1 MQAYTG
7 FGSGILIFCHMD
19 ELPGHALQAFLQ
31 NNRQSSC
38 GCAVKQKGWDFRA
51 DFVAARGRNGEE
63 RGGLI
68 GTEHTMSYISGASSK
83 CALHVDFTGVPLIGA
98 NLQAVRADAQP
109 LFVACSNNFQEI
121 FTRYGVRRLD
131 AFQHQVDRS
140 PSTSLQS
147 SRMPFCIP
155 DLGQVEIFRLVAQL
169 VGRSKYSIRKKERLC
184 ALAVEQRRGFGGMHR
199 YGGGGRITALV
210 SQREALD
217 RSGSFLG
224 AAGSTTGL
232 GLTVGSGLGFGFG
245 ASPRANVCSSAR
257 SGLVR
262 DASIFGLFSGFV
274 IQSFCCC
281 LSDRLLMPSRSNS
294 CANSSWAA
302 AMTRRRRT

>member
-1 MQAYTG
+1 MKNKPIGVHLLGIYLQYCNSRSILCLSGACGNTLQINYRFQRDANMNMQAYTG
-7 FGSGILIFCHMD
+7 FGGGSRIFCHMD

-121 FTRYGVRRLD
+121 FTRYGERRPD
-131 AFQHQVDRS
+131 AFKHQVDRS

-155 DLGQVEIFRLVAQL
+155 DLGQVESR
-169 VGRSKYSIRKKERLC
+169 
-184 ALAVEQRRGFGGMHR
+184 
-199 YGGGGRITALV
+199 GGGT
-210 SQREALD
+210 
-217 RSGSFLG
+217 
-224 AAGSTTGL
+224 AAGAVQEL
-232 GLTVGSGLGFGFG
+232 
-245 ASPRANVCSSAR
+245 AR
-257 SGLVR
+257 
-262 DASIFGLFSGFV
+262 
-274 IQSFCCC
+274 
-281 LSDRLLMPSRSNS
+281 
-294 CANSSWAA
+294 
-302 AMTRRRRT
+302 